1 MALHINLYHEI
12 QKQRALQRRDPLKLS
27 IYGLAAIGAALAGYY
42 FLQLGKL
49 HSVKSELA
57 VIQAEFN
64 ALQPQTKAAK
74 EREDELSS
82 KVRSSELL
90 VKRIENRFYWAPLL
104 EQLMQSVPKDVQLT
118 KLSADISG
126 EGLRKCSM
134 TIDGL
139 SAGTDPRK
147 VAEEL
152 RTSITE
158 KFGPKYKEVRAT
170 FKSLED
176 ATELAMLDG
185 QQVPTATFAIN
196 VNLTTGEAAAPPA
209 APRKTK

>member
-12 QKQRALQRRDPLKLS
+12 QKQRALERRDPLKLS
-27 IYGLAAIGAALAGYY
+27 MYGLAAMAAGFAGYY

-49 HSVKSELA
+49 HSVNTELA
-57 VIQAEFN
+57 GVQADFHT
-64 ALQPQTKAAK
+64 LQPQASAAK
-74 EREDELSS
+74 AREDELSLN
-82 KVRSSELL
+82 VRSSELL
-90 VKRIENRFYWAPLL
+90 VRRIENRFYWAPLL

-126 EGLRKCSM
+126 EATRKCSM

-158 KFGPKYKEVRAT
+158 KFGPKYKDVRAS
-170 FKSLED
+170 F
-176 ATELAMLDG
+176 
-185 QQVPTATFAIN
+185 
-196 VNLTTGEAAAPPA
+196 
-209 APRKTK
+209 

>member
-1 MALHINLYHEI
+1 M
-12 QKQRALQRRDPLKLS
+12 
-27 IYGLAAIGAALAGYY
+27 
-42 FLQLGKL
+42 
-49 HSVKSELA
+49 
-57 VIQAEFN
+57 
-64 ALQPQTKAAK
+64 
-74 EREDELSS
+74 
-82 KVRSSELL
+82 
-90 VKRIENRFYWAPLL
+90 KR
-104 EQLMQSVPKDVQLT
+104 
-118 KLSADISG
+118 
-126 EGLRKCSM
+126 

-158 KFGPKYKEVRAT
+158 KFGPKYKDVRAS

-196 VNLTTGEAAAPPA
+196 VQLTTGETAPPPA
-209 APRKTK
+209 TARKTK